1 LTVNL
6 ENKNCLI
13 VIAGSVICAF
23 FVFSVL
29 NYLFVDL
36 RITIPISIIMAVL
49 IFGLTNYYNYPYNV
63 TNKSVEKRPVLEQDY
78 QYDSGT
84 RARKREITN
93 LSIITFVTIFII
105 LILVCSFNYD
115 QNFHIFTDW
124 SDISIIG
131 IIKLGAAIMLCF
143 FIPGYALVLL
153 ITRKYNVNPILQ
165 ILLSYLLSIFT
176 TGLTAYIAALTFD
189 SAISGSKNL
198 FIAIY
203 LSILISFLIYYPRY
217 NITLPNN
224 LRIKYYFCYH
234 FIVGIITEFWN
245 NLRSRISELLVLGSL
260 FMLIIV
266 STYLLYGGTTIGD
279 QWYHQ
284 GRALLFM
291 SGSFRE
297 AAISG
302 AEAFYPPFQSAL
314 LAALTTLSGAP
325 LVNAYASIAFLNAI
339 PMFAFYYFFSSW
351 IPANSRKARLIACSL
366 FTLSSGFGWI
376 YVLNATTNH
385 PIISSHSSLE
395 ILASIRNLDIVNT
408 SNFVI
413 PTAPDFST
421 GLIYIALPVG
431 FVLLGMLRTSFRTR
445 FNIFI
450 ISAISMLG
458 IVSHYEFYLFIII
471 VSILPLIFKM
481 KEKNSFYFSFIIA
494 ISIVYLIDLTT
505 PGNFY
510 TSLHVIGYPLLLL
523 VGVFVAIM
531 WILYVSSYY
540 LRKLFPAR
548 LVNIATPR
556 KLLYNHTRIKFAT
569 VTVIIFLS
577 AYLYLLSFIVLGQL
591 STNTVMEHTSQSTVP
606 WYVYPIKLG
615 VAGLLGFAFILSY
628 LFKKF
633 EKQVFVFGIIIVI
646 ALITS
651 PYYSESR
658 FSKYIMIGMIG
669 FASVMIYKILNWGH
683 ANNPVRNVAIIG
695 VIIATSGLSI
705 LIFIGYNSLIL
716 ETQDFIDTLPRR
728 HFPSVSEMHFFEELH
743 GMVNVDSNKYNV
755 IGFSNQYDRWKD
767 GFMAK
772 IPSFAGLPYEKVRQS
787 PLTLNA
793 STLDALY
800 HHLDYSDARYIVIP
814 KNSIRAASVVTEPT
828 RFVLE
833 YFKPIYEDDNYI
845 LLEIPPLVP
854 PSSSSKANV
863 GLIYNESE
871 ELMPQELSAIRL
883 LQFDNKS
890 FDLNAREKSATIQN
904 DNLTQVLSLLGAKM
918 DKGVTIW
925 SKDISADKKV
935 NYIEARFRIG
945 SENEN
950 KSDDVRIEWQEADK
964 QYYYAKLSNN
974 GLELYQNSKDNQY
987 KKILLKNAEVE
998 KKNWTWYTLKVENR
1012 EDSTNVYLN
1021 NVLKIQAPR
1030 VLDNR
1035 TETICKVGLTTNYNN
1050 VEFKPLKIRTVY
1062 DYPQKIHEGIKYYN
1076 YYYPLSLLALSKSS
1090 YNIFSDTDSSV
1101 FSKRVILVSD
1111 SLKYDNVTLKKYF
1124 DYVRQGGTLIVV
1136 NSQNNFSTVFNQLFS
1151 LKSNGSKEETFTN
1164 IAGDKNQKV
1173 LINVSGLVNGINMT
1187 LLPDTQILASYRNNK
1202 NETIAPFIIE
1212 KNFSGG
1218 GKIILLNARGYF
1230 NSISDSP
1237 TQYFFTLSNISKLL
1251 PVYLG
1256 KATTSQNTSIP
1267 SKGFIGK
1274 MQINGKVTLNASS
1287 LLLPSEDNN
1296 PYPINTTRI
1305 AIFKNGTN
1313 IPIVLQNV
1321 SIKDLKIMGDYVANI
1336 DMRGS
1341 LELPD
1346 IRTNRDYIGMEIPS
1360 GFNMT
1365 IRLSPKELGNM
1376 EIVTQNGSSIRSIKV
1391 SNDSTIELY
1400 SINSASPSKSVPVV
1414 LKRPEMKVDG
1424 HISIKRTYFDGFIN
1438 ARGGLSTGVP
1448 LDLQGHLETR
1458 FDLVDNFEQP
1468 YRNATRST
1476 YVTYLQSLAMD
1487 GSFKEDKEQVK
1498 LPGDIYFKAKETG
1511 QNIPLKKILNSP
1523 SNIITLIILISI
1535 TVTVSTFI
1543 WRKKKV

>member
-1 LTVNL
+1 
-6 ENKNCLI
+6 
-13 VIAGSVICAF
+13 
-23 FVFSVL
+23 
-29 NYLFVDL
+29 
-36 RITIPISIIMAVL
+36 MAIL

-63 TNKSVEKRPVLEQDY
+63 ANQSVEKRPILEQDY

-84 RARKREITN
+84 RARKREVTN
-93 LSIITFVTIFII
+93 LSIITFVTIFVI

-124 SDISIIG
+124 SDIGIIG

-143 FIPGYALVLL
+143 FIPGYALVLIL
-153 ITRKYNVNPILQ
+153 TKEYNVNPILQ
-165 ILLSYLLSIFT
+165 ILLSYLLSILT
-176 TGLTAYIAALTFD
+176 TGLTAYIAAFTFD
-189 SAISGSKNL
+189 SAISESKNL

-234 FIVGIITEFWN
+234 FMVGIVTEFWN
-245 NLRSRISELLVLGSL
+245 NLRPRISELLVLGSL

-266 STYLLYGGTTIGD
+266 STYLLYGGITIGD

-314 LAALTTLSGAP
+314 LAALTTLSGVP

-339 PMFAFYYFFSSW
+339 PMFAFYYLFSSW
-351 IPANSRKARLIACSL
+351 IPANLRKARLIACSL

-385 PIISSHSSLE
+385 PIISPHSSLE
-395 ILASIRNLDIVNT
+395 ILNSIRNLDIVNT

-413 PTAPDFST
+413 ANGPTFST
-421 GLIYIALPVG
+421 GLIYIALPAG
-431 FVLLGMLRTSFRTR
+431 LVLLGTLRTCFGTR

-450 ISAISMLG
+450 ISAISILG

-471 VSILPLIFKM
+471 VSILPIIFKM

-494 ISIVYLIDLTT
+494 ISIVYLIDLIT
-505 PGNFY
+505 PGDFY
-510 TSLHVIGYPLLLL
+510 TSVQVIGYPLLLL
-523 VGVFVAIM
+523 VGVFVTIM

-540 LRKLFPAR
+540 LRKFFPTR
-548 LVNIATPR
+548 FVNIATPR
-556 KLLYNHTRIKFAT
+556 KLLYSHTRFKFAT

-577 AYLYLLSFIVLGQL
+577 AYLYLLSFIVLDQL
-591 STNTVMEHTSQSTVP
+591 STHTVMEHTSQSTVP
-606 WYVYPIKLG
+606 WYVYPMRLG

-669 FASVMIYKILNWGH
+669 FASVMIYKILNWGQ

-695 VIIATSGLSI
+695 VIIATSGLSV

-716 ETQDFIDTLPRR
+716 ETQDFIETLPRR
-728 HFPSVSEMHFFEELH
+728 HFPSVSEMHFFEALR

-772 IPSFAGLPYEKVRQS
+772 IPSFAGLPYGKVHQS

-814 KNSIRAASVVTEPT
+814 KDSIRAAMVVTEPT

-854 PSSSSKANV
+854 PTSSSKAEV
-863 GLIYNESE
+863 ALIYNESE
-871 ELMPQELSAIRL
+871 DLVPRQVSDTSL
-883 LQFDNKS
+883 LEFDNKT
-890 FDLNAREKSATIQN
+890 FDFYGHEKSVTIQN
-904 DNLTQVLSLLGAKM
+904 NNLTQVLDLFGAKM

-925 SKDISADKKV
+925 SKNISADKKV

-950 KSDDVRIEWQEADK
+950 KSDNVGVEWQEADK

-974 GLELYQNSKDNQY
+974 GLELYQKSKDNQY
-987 KKILLKNAEVE
+987 RKILSKNSDVE
-998 KKNWTWYTLKVENR
+998 KKNWTWYTLKVENK
-1012 EDSTNVYLN
+1012 EDSTNIYLN
-1021 NVLKIQAPR
+1021 NVKIKAPR
-1030 VLDNR
+1030 VLDNKIEPI
-1035 TETICKVGLTTNYNN
+1035 TKVGLTITYNN
-1050 VEFKPLKIRTVY
+1050 VEFKPLKIGTVY
-1062 DYPQKIHEGIKYYN
+1062 DYLQNIHKGIKYYD

-1090 YNIFSDTDSSV
+1090 YDIFTDKDSSV
-1101 FSKRVILVSD
+1101 FSKHVILVSD
-1111 SLKYDNVTLKKYF
+1111 SLKDDNVTFKKYLDF
-1124 DYVRQGGTLIVV
+1124 VREGGTLIVV
-1136 NSQNNFSTVFNQLFS
+1136 NSHNNFSAVLNQFFS
-1151 LKSNGSKEETFTN
+1151 LKPNDSDEEIFTN
-1164 IAGDKNQKV
+1164 IAGYRNQKV
-1173 LINVSGLVNGINMT
+1173 LINVSGSVNRINMT

-1212 KNFSGG
+1212 KNFTSG

-1237 TQYFFTLSNISKLL
+1237 RQYFFTLSNISRLL
-1251 PVYLG
+1251 PVDFG

-1274 MQINGKVTLNASS
+1274 MQINGNVTLNTSS

-1296 PYPINTTRI
+1296 PYPINTSRI

-1321 SIKDLKIMGDYVANI
+1321 SIKDLKIMGDYGVNI
-1336 DMRGS
+1336 DMTGS
-1341 LELPD
+1341 LEVPD

-1391 SNDSTIELY
+1391 SNDSTIELH
-1400 SINSASPSKSVPVV
+1400 SIKSASPSKSVPVGTSRDQ
-1414 LKRPEMKVDG
+1414 K
-1424 HISIKRTYFDGFIN
+1424 
-1438 ARGGLSTGVP
+1438 
-1448 LDLQGHLETR
+1448 
-1458 FDLVDNFEQP
+1458 
-1468 YRNATRST
+1468 
-1476 YVTYLQSLAMD
+1476 
-1487 GSFKEDKEQVK
+1487 
-1498 LPGDIYFKAKETG
+1498 
-1511 QNIPLKKILNSP
+1511 
-1523 SNIITLIILISI
+1523 
-1535 TVTVSTFI
+1535 
-1543 WRKKKV
+1543 